1 MMKNQNNK
9 IEKLDKE
16 LDNASSLIKLSNSF
30 DNINKAMNIACNNI
44 YKILFDYKFSKYLYQ
59 EYILLNKSRKEI
71 AINLNTSESSLY
83 YYILKYNLK
92 KDQQAKTKLMLSTL
106 KQTCN
111 QKYGINHPGELPEG
125 HQKRIYN
132 IVNKSNGHWDKTY
145 YKSLKRSDTT
155 KQKMSKAQ
163 QLRRKMEKEGDNN

>member
-30 DNINKAMNIACNNI
+30 DNINKAINIACNNI

-71 AINLNTSESSLY
+71 ALNLNMSESSLY

-92 KDQQAKTKLMLSTL
+92 KDQRAKTKLMLSTL

-111 QKYGINHPGELPEG
+111 KKYGLDHPGQLLEG

-132 IVNKSNGHWDKTY
+132 IVSKSNGHWDKTY
-145 YKSLKRSDTT
+145 YTLLKRSDAT

-163 QLRRKMEKEGDNN
+163 QLRRKLEKEGDNN

>member
-30 DNINKAMNIACNNI
+30 DNINKAINIACDNI

-71 AINLNTSESSLY
+71 AINLNMSESSLY
-83 YYILKYNLK
+83 YYILKYN
-92 KDQQAKTKLMLSTL
+92 
-106 KQTCN
+106 
-111 QKYGINHPGELPEG
+111 
-125 HQKRIYN
+125 
-132 IVNKSNGHWDKTY
+132 
-145 YKSLKRSDTT
+145 
-155 KQKMSKAQ
+155 
-163 QLRRKMEKEGDNN
+163 